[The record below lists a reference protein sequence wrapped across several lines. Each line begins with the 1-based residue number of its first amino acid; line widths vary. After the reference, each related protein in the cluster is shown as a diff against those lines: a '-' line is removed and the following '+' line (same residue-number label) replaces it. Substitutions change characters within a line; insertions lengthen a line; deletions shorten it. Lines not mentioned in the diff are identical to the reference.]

1 MPLKPSIVGYES
13 PRFDYDIDARWLMA
27 YAAGVGDPSA
37 HYRDSTRELAMH
49 PVFPVCVEWDA
60 VLAVLA
66 ATRTHGLSAE
76 ECARSVHAEHDLHI
90 LRPLRAGERVTCQ
103 ARIISAEQRKPGA
116 FIVMQLD
123 TRDAAGALCSR
134 TWQGNLFR
142 DVALEGSP
150 QPRALQPAW
159 PSQAAADAA
168 TRAAPIDIPLHAAH
182 VYTECSRIWNP
193 IHTDRAYAQAA
204 GLPEIILHGT
214 ATLACAISALLAL
227 PPGPSP
233 TRVRRLGGRF
243 SGMVWLPDQL
253 RLETTADASGGECFR
268 VLNRAGHA
276 TISRGFCCFDA

>member
-13 PRFDYDIDARWLMA
+13 PRFEYDIDARWLMA

-66 ATRTHGLSAE
+66 ATRAHGLSAE

-90 LRPLRAGERVTCQ
+90 FRPLRAGERVSCQ
-103 ARIISAEQRKPGA
+103 ARILSAEQRQPGA

-123 TRDAAGALCSR
+123 TVDASGTLCCR

-142 DVALEGSP
+142 DVALVGSA
-150 QPRALQPAW
+150 QPLAGKPEW
-159 PSQAAADAA
+159 PSPDMATAA
-168 TRAAPIDIPLHAAH
+168 TRFAPIDIPLQAAH

-227 PPGPSP
+227 PPGHAPA
-233 TRVRRLGGRF
+233 RVRRLGGRF
-243 SGMVWLPDQL
+243 SGMVWLPDAL
-253 RLETTADASGGECFR
+253 RLETAPGTSGTHLFR
-268 VLNRAGHA
+268 VENRAGQE
-276 TISRGFCCFDA
+276 TISRGFCTLEA

>member
-1 MPLKPSIVGYES
+1 MPLQPSIVGFES

-66 ATRTHGLSAE
+66 ATRAHGLSAE

-90 LRPLRAGERVTCQ
+90 FRPLRAGERVSCQ
-103 ARIISAEQRKPGA
+103 ARILSAEQRKPGA

-123 TRDAAGALCSR
+123 TVDASGALCCR

-142 DVALEGSP
+142 DVALAG
-150 QPRALQPAW
+150 PAEPLAGKPEW
-159 PSQAAADAA
+159 PSPAVATNA
-168 TRAAPIDIPLHAAH
+168 TRSAPIDIPLHAAH

-193 IHTDRAYAQAA
+193 IHTDRAYARAA

-214 ATLACAISALLAL
+214 ATLACAVSALLPL
-227 PPGPSP
+227 FPGHAPAQ
-233 TRVRRLGGRF
+233 VRRLGGRF

-253 RLETTADASGGECFR
+253 RLEAAPDHAGTHRFR
-268 VLNRAGHA
+268 VVNSAGQE
-276 TISRGFCCFDA
+276 TISRGFCTIEA